1 MTTQKSK
8 YILCFDDSGSRDPD
22 RVATATLIRDDKMDW
37 FALGGFLVKE
47 EDVKTVV
54 RQHQLFLQKWNI
66 DYDLHSTKIR
76 GHHGKFAWLNKKEN
90 SKLFYPALG
99 QFLVS
104 LPIICIACVIHRP
117 GYVIRYREK
126 YNDRLWFMCRTT
138 FSILVERAAKY
149 VDKQGGQ
156 LEIIFEGSGK
166 KEDSDIIQYLRTLKS
181 TGNPF
186 NPSTSQDYR
195 PFTAEDYAR
204 VIIGEPRRKTKANPL
219 LQIAD
224 LILYPIAKS
233 GYNSEYPPYKELRK
247 HNKIIDCVILPED
260 KPFMSVK
267 YSCFDGE
274 DIKAKAR
281 QNRAFE

>member
-1 MTTQKSK
+1 MKNLMNTQKNK

-22 RVATATLIRDDKMDW
+22 RTDMASLIRDDKMDW
-37 FALGGFLVKE
+37 FALGGIIVKE
-47 EDVKTVV
+47 EDVKAVV

-76 GHHGKFAWLNKKEN
+76 GHHGKFAWLKKKEN
-90 SKLFYPALG
+90 STLFYSELG

-104 LPIICIACVIHRP
+104 LPVICIACVIHRP

-126 YNDRLWFMCRTT
+126 YNERLWQMCKTT
-138 FSILVERAAKY
+138 FSILVERTAKY
-149 VDKQGGQ
+149 VDKQNGQ

-166 KEDSDIIQYLRTLKS
+166 KEDSDIIQYLRSLKS

-186 NPSTSQDYR
+186 NPATSQDYK
-195 PFTAEDYAR
+195 PFTAEDYSR

-224 LILYPIAKS
+224 LLLYPLAKS
-233 GYNSEYPPYKELRK
+233 GYNAEYPPFKALIK
-247 HNKIIDCVILPED
+247 HNKIIDCVIPPED
-260 KPFMSVK
+260 MPFMSIK
-267 YSCFDGE
+267 YSCFDSQ
-274 DIKAKAR
+274 I
-281 QNRAFE
+281 